1 VRLHRRLRAWRL
13 EPRAPQCLRGL
24 RAFGR
29 GVQLLDADDRTKVP
43 GVAVE
48 FGITKAFL
56 RSAMR
61 GDQKGAPR
69 GARDVGSD
77 AESRT
82 ARRPQRRADAGRGR
96 MSVVVLSRKLCGLR
110 PREGSRWL

>member
-56 RSAMR
+56 RSAIR
-61 GDQKGAPR
+61 GDQN
-69 GARDVGSD
+69 GARRGNVGVGSD

-82 ARRPQRRADAGRGR
+82 ATASRGRWSRADERRG
-96 MSVVVLSRKLCGLR
+96 
-110 PREGSRWL
+110 PFA